1 MDGRLIV
8 IVEDED
14 SARLGMERA
23 LKKKGHAVLSFAES
37 PKALEYIKTNSG
49 GIDLVITDLRMPELD
64 GIRLIQEITKLADD
78 ISIILVTA
86 FGSIE
91 SAVEAMKL
99 GAEDYLSKPL
109 DMFELRKRVEKIVG
123 NKRLKREVSQLKQRL
138 DKKYSFSSIIGN
150 SPGMEKLFE
159 KILMVAPTNSTVLIT
174 GESGTGKELIA
185 NAIHQN
191 SPRKNAMFLPIN
203 CAAIPGE
210 ILESELFGH
219 EKGSFTGAIGRK
231 IGKFE
236 MTTNGT
242 LLLDEIG
249 EMSMDL
255 QAKLLRI
262 IEQKEFMR
270 VGGSDIIKVKTRI
283 LGSTNRNLDDLVREG
298 RFREDLLFRL
308 KVIHLTIP
316 PLRERR
322 EDIPLLI
329 NHFLKLFSE
338 EHGKDGLEISSDSIR
353 LLCRYNWPGNVRE
366 LKNVMESLVIFAQNS
381 TISLSELPEEI
392 IGKVGSYG
400 VRSGEIVESVLRNTE
415 DSLLLKIGTPMA
427 DVERELILKTLEQ
440 CDGNRTVAAR
450 ILGIGLRTLQ
460 RKLKEYGE
468 AEIDENTAGH

>member
-23 LKKKGHAVLSFAES
+23 LKKKGYSVLSFAES
-37 PKALEYIKTNSG
+37 PRALEYIKTNSAE
-49 GIDLVITDLRMPELD
+49 IDLVITDLRMPEMD
-64 GIRLIQEITKLADD
+64 GIQLIQEIMKLADD

-123 NKRLKREVSQLKQRL
+123 NKRLKREVNLLKQRL

-159 KILMVAPTNSTVLIT
+159 KILMVAPTSSTVLIT

-203 CAAIPGE
+203 CAAIPAE

-219 EKGSFTGAIGRK
+219 EKGAFTGAVGRK

-236 MTTNGT
+236 MTSNGT

-270 VGGSDIIKVKTRI
+270 VGGSEIIKVKTRI
-283 LGSTNRNLDDLVREG
+283 VASTNRNLDDLVRDG

-308 KVIHLTIP
+308 KVVHLRIP

-329 NHFLKLFSE
+329 NHFLKIFTE
-338 EHGKDGLEISSDSIR
+338 EHGKSGLEISPDVIR
-353 LLCRYNWPGNVRE
+353 VLCRYDWPGNVRE
-366 LKNVMESLVIFAQNS
+366 LKNVMESLVIFAQDS

-392 IGKVGSYG
+392 VGSNG
-400 VRSGEIVESVLRNTE
+400 SHSQNGSDAGEKEFLNTK

-427 DVERELILKTLEQ
+427 DVERELILKTLRQ

-468 AEIDENTAGH
+468 AENDENTAGH

>member
-1 MDGRLIV
+1 MDGRVIV

-14 SARLGMERA
+14 AARSGMERA
-23 LKKKGHAVLSFAES
+23 LKKKGYNVVSFAES
-37 PKALEYIKTNSG
+37 PKALDYIRSNENE
-49 GIDLVITDLRMPELD
+49 IDLVITDLRMPEMD
-64 GIRLIQEITKLADD
+64 GIQLIQEITKLNRD

-109 DMFELRKRVEKIVG
+109 DMFELRKRVEKIIKS
-123 NKRLKREVSQLKQRL
+123 KRLTREVDLLKQRL
-138 DKKYSFSSIIGN
+138 DKKYSFENIIGS
-150 SPGMEKLFE
+150 SPVMEKLFE
-159 KILMVAPTNSTVLIT
+159 QILMVAPTSSTVLIT

-191 SPRKNAMFLPIN
+191 SPRKNSLFLPIN

-219 EKGSFTGAIGRK
+219 EKGAFTGAVNRK

-236 MTTNGT
+236 MTSNGT

-262 IEQKEFMR
+262 IEQKAFMR
-270 VGGSDIIKVKTRI
+270 VGGSEMIQVKTRI
-283 LGSTNRNLDDLVREG
+283 LASTNRNLEDLVREG

-308 KVIHLTIP
+308 KVVHLKIP

-322 EDIPLLI
+322 ADIPLLVH
-329 NHFLKLFSE
+329 HFLKRFAE
-338 EHGKDGLEISSDSIR
+338 EHGKPDLEISHDVIQIM
-353 LLCRYNWPGNVRE
+353 CRYRWPGNVRE
-366 LKNVMESLVIFAQNS
+366 LRNVMESLVIFARGS
-381 TISLSELPEEI
+381 TIQASDLPEEI
-392 IGKVGSYG
+392 RTASGMEEPVSAEVPLSMPEGQDRLAVPVG
-400 VRSGEIVESVLRNTE
+400 T
-415 DSLLLKIGTPMA
+415 TMA
-427 DVERELILKTLEQ
+427 DMERALILKTLAQ
-440 CDGNRTVAAR
+440 CDGNRTLTAQT
-450 ILGIGLRTLQ
+450 LGIGLRTLQ

-468 AEIDENTAGH
+468 G

>member
-1 MDGRLIV
+1 MDGRPIV
-8 IVEDED
+8 IVEDEN

-23 LKKKGHAVLSFAES
+23 LKKKGHQVVSFAES
-37 PKALEYIKTNSG
+37 PKALDFIRANVSD
-49 GIDLVITDLRMPELD
+49 IDLVVTDLRMPEMD
-64 GIRLIQEITKLADD
+64 GIQLIQEVVKLNPD

-109 DMFELRKRVEKIVG
+109 DMYELRKRVDKIIG
-123 NKRLKREVSQLKQRL
+123 SKRLKREVDMLKQRL

-150 SPGMEKLFE
+150 SPLMERLFE
-159 KILMVAPTNSTVLIT
+159 QIQMVAPTSSTVLIT

-185 NAIHQN
+185 NALHQN
-191 SPRKNAMFLPIN
+191 SPRKNGLFLPIN

-219 EKGSFTGAIGRK
+219 EKGAFTGAVSKK

-236 MTTNGT
+236 MTSNGT

-249 EMSMDL
+249 EMSLDL

-262 IEQKEFMR
+262 IEQKSFMR
-270 VGGSDIIKVKTRI
+270 VGGSDMIQVKTRI
-283 LGSTNRNLDDLVREG
+283 LASTNRNLDDLVKDG

-308 KVIHLTIP
+308 KVVHLRIP

-329 NHFLKLFSE
+329 NHFLKIFAT
-338 EHGKDGLEISSDSIR
+338 EHGKEGLEISGDT
-353 LLCRYNWPGNVRE
+353 LQALVRYRWPGNVRE
-366 LKNVMESLVIFAQNS
+366 LRNTIESLVIFARNS
-381 TISLSELPEEI
+381 TIEHTDLPDEFRANGFEEESEPPFPVDIPVSEPSSDQVALPVGVTMADAEREI
-392 IGKVGSYG
+392 ILQT
-400 VRSGEIVESVLRNTE
+400 LR
-415 DSLLLKIGTPMA
+415 
-427 DVERELILKTLEQ
+427 Q
-440 CDGNRTVAAR
+440 CEGNRTMTAKV
-450 ILGIGLRTLQ
+450 LGIGLRTLQ

-468 AEIDENTAGH
+468 AET

>member
-23 LKKKGHAVLSFAES
+23 LKKKGYQVLSFAES
-37 PKALEYIKTNSG
+37 PRALEYIKANSG
-49 GIDLVITDLRMPELD
+49 EIDLVITDLRMPEMD
-64 GIRLIQEITKLADD
+64 GIQLIQEIMKLADD

-123 NKRLKREVSQLKQRL
+123 NKRLKREVNLLKQRL

-159 KILMVAPTNSTVLIT
+159 KILMVAPTSSTVLIT

-203 CAAIPGE
+203 CAAIPAE

-219 EKGSFTGAIGRK
+219 EKGAFTGAVGRK

-236 MTTNGT
+236 MASNGT

-270 VGGSDIIKVKTRI
+270 VGGSEIIKVKTRI
-283 LGSTNRNLDDLVREG
+283 VASTNRNLDDLVRDG

-308 KVIHLTIP
+308 KVVHLRIP

-329 NHFLKLFSE
+329 NHFLKIFTE
-338 EHGKDGLEISSDSIR
+338 EHGKAGLEISQDVIR
-353 LLCRYNWPGNVRE
+353 VLCRYDWPGNVRE
-366 LKNVMESLVIFAQNS
+366 LKNVMESLVIFAQDS

-392 IGKVGSYG
+392 VGSNG
-400 VRSGEIVESVLRNTE
+400 SHSQSGSDAGEKGFLNAE

-468 AEIDENTAGH
+468 AESDENTAGH

>member
-23 LKKKGHAVLSFAES
+23 LKKKGYSVISFAES
-37 PKALEYIKTNSG
+37 PKALDYIKTNSG
-49 GIDLVITDLRMPELD
+49 EIDLVITDLRMPEMD
-64 GIRLIQEITKLADD
+64 GIQLIQEITKLADE

-123 NKRLKREVSQLKQRL
+123 NKRLKREVNLLKQRL

-203 CAAIPGE
+203 CAAIPAE

-219 EKGSFTGAIGRK
+219 EKGAFTGATGRK

-283 LGSTNRNLDDLVREG
+283 VASTNRNLDDLVREG

-308 KVIHLTIP
+308 KVVHLTIP

-329 NHFLKLFSE
+329 NHFLKRFSE
-338 EHGKDGLEISSDSIR
+338 EHGKEGLEISSDVIR
-353 LLCRYNWPGNVRE
+353 VLSRYNWPGNVRE

-392 IGKVGSYG
+392 VGNSGSYSPG
-400 VRSGEIVESVLRNTE
+400 HSERE
-415 DSLLLKIGTPMA
+415 DTPPADSPNALLLKIGTPMA

-450 ILGIGLRTLQ
+450 VLGIGLRTLQ

-468 AEIDENTAGH
+468 AETDENTAGH

>member
-49 GIDLVITDLRMPELD
+49 EIDLVITDLRMPEMD
-64 GIRLIQEITKLADD
+64 GIQLIQEITKLADD
-78 ISIILVTA
+78 VSIILVTA

-123 NKRLKREVSQLKQRL
+123 NKRLKREVNLLKQRL

-159 KILMVAPTNSTVLIT
+159 KILMVAPTSSTVLLT

-219 EKGSFTGAIGRK
+219 EKGSFTGAISRK

-236 MTTNGT
+236 MTSNGT

-283 LGSTNRNLDDLVREG
+283 VASTNRNLDDLVREG

-308 KVIHLTIP
+308 KVVYLTIP

-329 NHFLKLFSE
+329 NHFLKRFSE
-338 EHGKDGLEISSDSIR
+338 EHGKDGLEISSEAIR
-353 LLCRYNWPGNVRE
+353 VLSRYDWPGNVRE

-381 TISLSELPEEI
+381 TISLSELPEEFA
-392 IGKVGSYG
+392 GNGNNHSPNGS
-400 VRSGEIVESVLRNTE
+400 ELKESVPLNAE

-427 DVERELILKTLEQ
+427 DVERELILKSLEQ

-468 AEIDENTAGH
+468 AETDENTAGH

>member
-1 MDGRLIV
+1 MDGRPIV

-23 LKKKGHAVLSFAES
+23 LKKKGHTVISFAES
-37 PKALEYIKTNSG
+37 PKALEYIRTNATD
-49 GIDLVITDLRMPELD
+49 IDLVITDLRMPELD
-64 GIRLIQEITKLADD
+64 GIGLIQEIVKLDTD

-123 NKRLKREVSQLKQRL
+123 SKRLKREVDMLKQRL

-150 SPGMEKLFE
+150 SPAMEKLFE
-159 KILMVAPTNSTVLIT
+159 QILLVAPTTSTVLIT

-191 SPRKNAMFLPIN
+191 SPRKNSLFLPIN
-203 CAAIPGE
+203 CAAIPAE

-219 EKGSFTGAIGRK
+219 EKGAFTGAVSRK
-231 IGKFE
+231 VGKFE
-236 MTTNGT
+236 LATNGT

-262 IEQKEFMR
+262 IEQKSFMR
-270 VGGSDIIKVKTRI
+270 VGGNEMIQVKTRI
-283 LGSTNRNLDDLVREG
+283 LGSTNRNLEDLVQDG

-308 KVIHLTIP
+308 KVVHLKIP

-322 EDIPLLI
+322 DDIPPLVHHYLTT
-329 NHFLKLFSE
+329 FKE
-338 EHGKDGLEISSDSIR
+338 EHGKPDLEFSGDC
-353 LLCRYNWPGNVRE
+353 LQALMRYRWPGNVRE
-366 LKNVMESLVIFAQNS
+366 LRNAIESLVIFARNS
-381 TISLSELPEEI
+381 TIGLPDLPEEFRQEA
-392 IGKVGSYG
+392 GSG
-400 VRSGEIVESVLRNTE
+400 PVVTFDSKSESTIRAGENL
-415 DSLLLKIGTPMA
+415 DLPLGTTMA
-427 DVERELILKTLEQ
+427 DAEREIILRTLED
-440 CDGNRTVAAR
+440 CGGNRTTTAKV
-450 ILGIGLRTLQ
+450 LGIGLRTLQ

-468 AEIDENTAGH
+468 A

>member
-23 LKKKGHAVLSFAES
+23 LKKKGHSVLSFAES
-37 PKALEYIKTNSG
+37 PKALDYIKANSG
-49 GIDLVITDLRMPELD
+49 EIDLVITDLRMPEMD
-64 GIRLIQEITKLADD
+64 GIQLIQEITKLADD

-123 NKRLKREVSQLKQRL
+123 NKRLKREVNLLKQRL

-159 KILMVAPTNSTVLIT
+159 KILMVAPTSSTVLIT

-191 SPRKNAMFLPIN
+191 SPRKNSMFLPIN

-219 EKGSFTGAIGRK
+219 EKGAFTGATGKK

-236 MTTNGT
+236 MSSNGT

-270 VGGSDIIKVKTRI
+270 VGGNEIIKVKTRI
-283 LGSTNRNLDDLVREG
+283 VASTNRNLDDLVREG

-308 KVIHLTIP
+308 KVVHLTIP

-329 NHFLKLFSE
+329 NHFLKRFSE
-338 EHGKDGLEISSDSIR
+338 EHGKEGLEINSDVIHTLS
-353 LLCRYNWPGNVRE
+353 RYNWPGNVRE

-392 IGKVGSYG
+392 AGDGGSNSSEMAE
-400 VRSGEIVESVLRNTE
+400 SGSAVAQIAKDT
-415 DSLLLKIGTPMA
+415 LLLKVGTPMA

-450 ILGIGLRTLQ
+450 VLGIGLRTLQ

-468 AEIDENTAGH
+468 AEDNENTAGH

>member
-23 LKKKGHAVLSFAES
+23 LKKKGYAVISFAES
-37 PKALEYIKTNSG
+37 PKALDYIKTNSG
-49 GIDLVITDLRMPELD
+49 EIDLVITDLRMPEMD
-64 GIRLIQEITKLADD
+64 GIQLIQEITRLDND
-78 ISIILVTA
+78 LSIILVTA

-123 NKRLKREVSQLKQRL
+123 NKRLKREVNLLKQRL

-203 CAAIPGE
+203 CAAIPAE

-219 EKGSFTGAIGRK
+219 EKGAFTGAIGRK

-236 MTTNGT
+236 MTSNGT

-283 LGSTNRNLDDLVREG
+283 LASTNRNLDDLVRDG

-308 KVIHLTIP
+308 KVVHLTIP

-329 NHFLKLFSE
+329 NHFLKRFSE
-338 EHGKDGLEISSDSIR
+338 EHEKEDLEIASDAIR
-353 LLCRYNWPGNVRE
+353 LLSRYNWPGNVRE

-392 IGKVGSYG
+392 TGNGGNYGAGNGEVG
-400 VRSGEIVESVLRNTE
+400 ESASMNPE
-415 DSLLLKIGTPMA
+415 DSLVLKIGTPMA

-440 CDGNRTVAAR
+440 CEGNRTVAAR

-468 AEIDENTAGH
+468 VETDEDSADD

>member
-1 MDGRLIV
+1 MDSRLIV

-23 LKKKGHAVLSFAES
+23 LKKKGYAVLSFADS
-37 PKALEYIKTNSG
+37 LKALEYIKGNSSE
-49 GIDLVITDLRMPELD
+49 IDLVITDLRMPGMD
-64 GIRLIQEITKLADD
+64 GIQLIQEITKLVDE

-123 NKRLKREVSQLKQRL
+123 NKRLKREVSLLKQRL

-150 SPGMEKLFE
+150 SRGMEKLFE
-159 KILMVAPTNSTVLIT
+159 KILMVAPTSSTVLIT

-203 CAAIPGE
+203 CAAIPAE

-219 EKGSFTGAIGRK
+219 ERGAFTGAIGRK

-236 MTTNGT
+236 MASNGT

-270 VGGSDIIKVKTRI
+270 VGGSEIIKVKTRI
-283 LGSTNRNLDDLVREG
+283 VASTNRNLDDLVREG
-298 RFREDLLFRL
+298 KFREDLLFRL
-308 KVIHLTIP
+308 KVVHLRIP

-329 NHFLKLFSE
+329 NHFLKVFSD
-338 EHGKDGLEISSDSIR
+338 EHGKDELELSPDAIR
-353 LLCRYNWPGNVRE
+353 VLCRYNWPGNVRE
-366 LKNVMESLVIFAQNS
+366 LKNVIESLVIFAQNS
-381 TISLSELPEEI
+381 TISLSELPEDI
-392 IGKVGSYG
+392 VGSEG
-400 VRSGEIVESVLRNTE
+400 TRSSGIAENGETVPPVAK
-415 DSLLLKIGTPMA
+415 DALLLKIGTPMA
-427 DVERELILKTLEQ
+427 EVERELILKTLAQ
-440 CDGNRTVAAR
+440 CEGNRTVAAR
-450 ILGIGLRTLQ
+450 VLGIGLRTLQ

-468 AEIDENTAGH
+468 AETDENTDGN